1 AADDASLTQSGVV
14 AGTPQFMAPEQA
26 RGEAVDHRADLFSLG
41 CVLYHMATGTGP
53 FGRRD
58 VMATL
63 LAVTQDQPKPP
74 IEINAN
80 LSEGVS
86 QLILQ
91 LLAKKPAGR
100 PQSAQ
105 EVAERLRTEESRL
118 VVGPQSGRN
127 VVRPPKRR
135 WSLVLSAVVAA
146 ICILGVIITI
156 RHKDG
161 TVIKIETDGT
171 VTLNPSAESSQAKKD
186 RGREIKYSATPVNRI
201 VGAAS
206 AGQAR
211 PQAGAALPSVNPA
224 PTGEPVNAAAFVSTP
239 ARLPGP
245 HGLIIDWSASGDLTL
260 YGDSLATA
268 GVTLDANVASIY
280 SCADGSFYYLR
291 QDGTLL
297 LLTPAGASVK
307 DNGVRYGMIDAKGS
321 LVYLRHDGG
330 LLKVAPGRNSA
341 TRLDDNVRDA
351 FATTRGVVIYIR
363 SDGTVLA
370 MNRNYSGGSALENS
384 ISLDTAKRRLIET
397 SHGTYYLRPD
407 GTLLWVALTSPIV
420 KDNGVRYGMA
430 DANGNLVYLRHDG
443 VLLKV
448 PPDHNG
454 ATKLDLNVRDAFATA
469 HGVVIYTRRD
479 GAVLAMNLNY
489 DGATPLETDIS
500 LNTAKQRLKET
511 SSGTYYLRSEG
522 TLLWLAP
529 AGAAVIEN
537 GKKPMTEVE
546 PNPAD

>member
-1 AADDASLTQSGVV
+1 
-14 AGTPQFMAPEQA
+14 
-26 RGEAVDHRADLFSLG
+26 
-41 CVLYHMATGTGP
+41 
-53 FGRRD
+53 
-58 VMATL
+58 
-63 LAVTQDQPKPP
+63 
-74 IEINAN
+74 
-80 LSEGVS
+80 
-86 QLILQ
+86 
-91 LLAKKPAGR
+91 
-100 PQSAQ
+100 
-105 EVAERLRTEESRL
+105 
-118 VVGPQSGRN
+118 
-127 VVRPPKRR
+127 
-135 WSLVLSAVVAA
+135 
-146 ICILGVIITI
+146 
-156 RHKDG
+156 
-161 TVIKIETDGT
+161 
-171 VTLNPSAESSQAKKD
+171 
-186 RGREIKYSATPVNRI
+186 
-201 VGAAS
+201 
-206 AGQAR
+206 
-211 PQAGAALPSVNPA
+211 
-224 PTGEPVNAAAFVSTP
+224 
-239 ARLPGP
+239 
-245 HGLIIDWSASGDLTL
+245 
-260 YGDSLATA
+260 
-268 GVTLDANVASIY
+268 
-280 SCADGSFYYLR
+280 
-291 QDGTLL
+291 
-297 LLTPAGASVK
+297 
-307 DNGVRYGMIDAKGS
+307 MIDAKGS